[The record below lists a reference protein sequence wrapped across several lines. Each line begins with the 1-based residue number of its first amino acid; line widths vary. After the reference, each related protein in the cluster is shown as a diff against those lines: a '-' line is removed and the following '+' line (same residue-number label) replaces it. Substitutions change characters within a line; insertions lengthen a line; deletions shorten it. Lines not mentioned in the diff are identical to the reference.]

1 MMAKVLPGLD
11 NLLID
16 ELPDNMSTVTKDMQ
30 RKHKWWYRWFK
41 TGKHKCMKRA
51 FNKVNFCSTENVLKK
66 EPVPGENELFG
77 ICLEI
82 TFDIECPKFKQGDKV
97 WSAD

>member
-1 MMAKVLPGLD
+1 
-11 NLLID
+11 
-16 ELPDNMSTVTKDMQ
+16 
-30 RKHKWWYRWFK
+30 
-41 TGKHKCMKRA
+41 MKRA

-97 WSAD
+97 